1 MGYQALTG
9 KEQRMLNRSLAGIAL
24 AFVLIT
30 LAGCTVVQKGETV
43 VKYDK
48 GEQPIMGQATTD
60 GQFSLYRTTD
70 ATPMVTYNLKAGD
83 KLGFERSTDAQ
94 LYAVA
99 GQNRVP
105 VSNESYYWKHR
116 Y

>member
-1 MGYQALTG
+1 MALPG
-9 KEQRMLNRSLAGIAL
+9 KGARMLNRSLAT
-24 AFVLIT
+24 FVLASLIVALT
-30 LAGCTVVQKGETV
+30 GCNMVQKGETV
-43 VKYDK
+43 TKYDA
-48 GEQPIMGQATTD
+48 GQQPIMGQATAD
-60 GQFSLYRTTD
+60 GQYSLYRTTD

-83 KLGFERSTDAQ
+83 KLGFERPTDGQ

-105 VSNESYYWKHR
+105 VANENYYWKRR

>member
-1 MGYQALTG
+1 
-9 KEQRMLNRSLAGIAL
+9 MLNRSLAGIAL
-24 AFVLIT
+24 ALILIT

-48 GEQPIMGQATTD
+48 GEQPIMGQATQD
-60 GQFSLYRTTD
+60 GQFSLYRVTD

-83 KLGFERSTDAQ
+83 KLGFERGSDAQ

-105 VSNESYYWKHR
+105 VANESFYWKRR